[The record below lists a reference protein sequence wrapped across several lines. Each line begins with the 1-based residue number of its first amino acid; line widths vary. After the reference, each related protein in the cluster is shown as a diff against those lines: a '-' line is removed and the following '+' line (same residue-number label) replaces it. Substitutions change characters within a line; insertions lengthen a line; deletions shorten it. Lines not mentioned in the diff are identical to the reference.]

1 MILQMRCIAEQMT
14 HIHDYTLYFSREIKL
29 DAFDVILIRD
39 ARFEKTLWGDEV
51 KTNRPN
57 EVEVAVENR
66 HLFVSA
72 MWALTHVLRRTD

>member
-14 HIHDYTLYFSREIKL
+14 HIHDYILYFSREIKL

-39 ARFEKTLWGDEV
+39 ARFE
-51 KTNRPN
+51 NRPN

-72 MWALTHVLRRTD
+72 MWALTRVLHRTD